1 MKTPIYEQIL
11 VKDSPI
17 NTVLIPTAQ
26 SNLIIASASRGFIMC
41 GYLNIDIAEKLG
53 DAACIVSGVSTVD
66 QLMAKPVVKL
76 TRQAQELGI
85 CLGDTGHE
93 ALEKML

>member
-1 MKTPIYEQIL
+1 MRTVICEQIL
-11 VKDSPI
+11 IKDSPI
-17 NTVLIPTAQ
+17 NTVLLSTAQ

-53 DAACIVSGVSTVD
+53 DAACIVSGVSTVE
-66 QLMAKPVVKL
+66 QLMVKPVVKI
-76 TRQAQELGI
+76 TKQAQELGI